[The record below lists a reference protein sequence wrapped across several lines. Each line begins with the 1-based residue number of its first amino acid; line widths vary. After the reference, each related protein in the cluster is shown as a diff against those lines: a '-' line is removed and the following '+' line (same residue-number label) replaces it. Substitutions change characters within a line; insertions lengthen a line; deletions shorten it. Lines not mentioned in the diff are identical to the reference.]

1 MTKRY
6 SALYSSLLLSALVV
20 CLVLTAC
27 HKKQPVSNAASGA
40 DTLSRARIT
49 FILGKDENPRNP
61 YYSLANDYY
70 RLNDSEKTEI
80 VIDTIFSL
88 SGVMDY
94 LAKNRPVN
102 GRPWGMINLV

>member
-1 MTKRY
+1 MKTGLRAALIACLLI
-6 SALYSSLLLSALVV
+6 SACS
-20 CLVLTAC
+20 
-27 HKKQPVSNAASGA
+27 KKKESIAVSNTAVDS
-40 DTLSRARIT
+40 LPRERIT

-94 LAKNRPVN
+94 LAKNRPIN
-102 GRPWGMINLV
+102 GRPWG